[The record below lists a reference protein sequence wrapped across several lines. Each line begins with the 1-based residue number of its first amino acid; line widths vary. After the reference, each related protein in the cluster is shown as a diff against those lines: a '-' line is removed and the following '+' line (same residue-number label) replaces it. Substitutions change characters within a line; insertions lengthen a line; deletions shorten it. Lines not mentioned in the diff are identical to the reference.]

1 MDDRDGHDDSIE
13 KSNIERVTRYVG
25 DYVLP
30 PEVGDHVT
38 AEDRRQ
44 NHRLKELEDAVAV
57 LKADVGG
64 LWRVFNRLETAL
76 IGHDGKNGMRGTMQT
91 HYETTSQRLDKMDTK
106 IDDLS
111 QEVTSLTVDL
121 SSLVRTIQTSLKV
134 GSFVVG
140 LLTTI
145 VLITEILRFFAER
158 GGGG

>member
-1 MDDRDGHDDSIE
+1 
-13 KSNIERVTRYVG
+13 
-25 DYVLP
+25 
-30 PEVGDHVT
+30 
-38 AEDRRQ
+38 
-44 NHRLKELEDAVAV
+44 
-57 LKADVGG
+57 
-64 LWRVFNRLETAL
+64 
-76 IGHDGKNGMRGTMQT
+76 MQT